1 MTKFTNDWR
10 IEDIKRIIEMVD
22 LKIYQALGLLKLDFT
37 RLININAVFLRL
49 VVILMCDLVYMY
61 FPPPPPPPKYFKS
74 MCFND

>member
-61 FPPPPPPPKYFKS
+61 FPPKIL
-74 MCFND
+74 